1 VKKTMLIFLIS
12 LLLLVSSCVKIPEK
26 SDLPSWSVTIEV
38 PLVKETITI
47 DELLEDSLFV
57 GIPYGTNGDSIFA
70 YQDQI
75 EIEKVEVGD
84 QLNID
89 DVQKSFSQSVAD
101 VKVDE
106 KSKQYS
112 SQLDPVGV
120 DPVNQAVAS
129 LLGKITLNDTDPTET
144 DPVPLTELIDTTGV
158 NEGDEIVVPQS
169 TEAPTIYR
177 TVNFNEFDNADFS
190 DGLLAITISNDLV
203 LELGAPITVRLLKSD
218 STIISGGDG
227 NAEVTWIKGIMPG
240 DSAEETISLAGK
252 VLPGSIIIQVTGV
265 IAGSG
270 DATITNNESSRNSS
284 FVVKVQA
291 KDLEVTSAQAI
302 IPEQIIDTTDTIT
315 LAESENKVQSAKILN
330 GILAIDIANN
340 LPVDAN
346 LVLTIVSIDISDAD
360 GIQAFTQTIPLTAK
374 QSSNPKYSLNGASLV
389 MNVNDQ
395 KVDYGYKIIT
405 QDTDPDKKQ
414 ISENDG
420 VTVDISIYGAAP
432 GEQITFSEFEG
443 IVAQEP
449 ILESGEI
456 DITTDSKITSASIS
470 SGTMNIT
477 IRNNVNLS
485 ESNVPELSILIPELV
500 DQSSNPINITKD
512 LLPEPNTTIIEID
525 LAGYVLRPNTVTVS
539 ADSFTQN
546 ITYASEVVIP
556 SGVISS
562 YDLQGDISVE
572 ILVSEL
578 AFSSVTGYFDQDAIV
593 DNNTITLEE
602 ATKIKEALFR
612 SGELEIT
619 ITNNIGAEAK
629 VDFSIVEIVNKTDDS
644 PFKQTINLTGSSE
657 PVVRTFPLDGYKIVI
672 PLTDLSANQEIH
684 YTSKVSIPSDREMT
698 LDFGNKI
705 DVDVDLVNL
714 SFESVSGYIDTVNV
728 SIDTVDQEITA
739 LPEELDGINLN
750 DVEIQI
756 EFDSNVEVPIVL
768 DLTLVS
774 SNKNG
779 ESVESKVCQNITEN
793 PIVQISDAAALIN
806 IKPDRIIAYGSA
818 SVGGSGYV
826 SVDQYIQGTMNISIP
841 MSLEITEDATINIE
855 PSLVKEEI
863 PEELEEIT
871 LYAYLDNQ
879 FEFNGTLQVL
889 AAKDTLYFEKDP
901 LIEPDTIAT
910 FHLLPDSVYEEII
923 VIDDAKFNLFQDSL
937 YIKTVV
943 KLLNNLD
950 SDGNPIPT
958 RLFKNDSLSIRL
970 SGSIKGLIDLAEDN
984 E

>member
-1 VKKTMLIFLIS
+1 
-12 LLLLVSSCVKIPEK
+12 
-26 SDLPSWSVTIEV
+26 
-38 PLVKETITI
+38 
-47 DELLEDSLFV
+47 
-57 GIPYGTNGDSIFA
+57 
-70 YQDQI
+70 
-75 EIEKVEVGD
+75 
-84 QLNID
+84 
-89 DVQKSFSQSVAD
+89 
-101 VKVDE
+101 
-106 KSKQYS
+106 
-112 SQLDPVGV
+112 
-120 DPVNQAVAS
+120 
-129 LLGKITLNDTDPTET
+129 
-144 DPVPLTELIDTTGV
+144 
-158 NEGDEIVVPQS
+158 
-169 TEAPTIYR
+169 
-177 TVNFNEFDNADFS
+177 
-190 DGLLAITISNDLV
+190 
-203 LELGAPITVRLLKSD
+203 
-218 STIISGGDG
+218 
-227 NAEVTWIKGIMPG
+227 
-240 DSAEETISLAGK
+240 
-252 VLPGSIIIQVTGV
+252 
-265 IAGSG
+265 
-270 DATITNNESSRNSS
+270 
-284 FVVKVQA
+284 VVKVQA

-302 IPEQIIDTTDTIT
+302 IPEQTIDTTDTIT
-315 LAESENKVQSAKILN
+315 LAESENKVRSAKILN
-330 GILAIDIANN
+330 GTLAIDIVNN
-340 LPVDAN
+340 LPVGAN
-346 LVLTIVSIDISDAD
+346 LELTITSIDISDAD
-360 GIQAFTQTIPLTAK
+360 GIQAFTQMIPLTAK

-395 KVDYGYKIIT
+395 KVDYSYKITT

-432 GEQITFSEFEG
+432 GEQITFSKFEG

-449 ILESGEI
+449 ILKSGEI
-456 DITTDSKITSASIS
+456 DITTDSKITNASIS

-602 ATKIKEALFR
+602 ATKIEEALFR
-612 SGELEIT
+612 TGELEIT

-629 VDFSIVEIVNKTDDS
+629 VDFSIAEIVNKTDDS

-714 SFESVSGYIDTVNV
+714 SFESVSGYIDTVNI
-728 SIDTVDQEITA
+728 SIDSVDQEITA

-756 EFDSNVEVPIVL
+756 EFDSNIEVPIVL

-774 SNKNG
+774 SNNNG
-779 ESVESKVCQNITEN
+779 ESVESKVCQNITDN
-793 PIVQISDAAALIN
+793 PIVQIPDAAALIN

-818 SVGGSGYV
+818 SVGGSGSV

-855 PSLVKEEI
+855 PNLVKEEI

-889 AAKDTLYFEKDP
+889 AAKDTLYFEKNP

-910 FHLLPDSVYEEII
+910 FHLLPDSIYEEVI

-958 RLFKNDSLSIRL
+958 RLFKNDSLTIRL
-970 SGSIKGLIDLAEDN
+970 SGSIRGLIDLAEDN

>member
-1 VKKTMLIFLIS
+1 MKKTMLIFLIS

-38 PLVKETITI
+38 PLAKETITI

-227 NAEVTWIKGIMPG
+227 DAEATWTKGIMPG

-346 LVLTIVSIDISDAD
+346 LVLTIASIDTSDAD

-395 KVDYGYKIIT
+395 KVDYSYKIIT

-500 DQSSNPINITKD
+500 DQFSNPINITKD